1 MSKLGKSAKWF
12 GCIGVLGGLSF
23 GGWKFGPDWYARYQN
38 WSKDPAAVAR
48 QEAAKFVPVRKAD
61 LKITVTEDG
70 KLKAIKYHPI
80 FPQLK
85 GSASITFIV
94 PEGTQVKKGD
104 KVVEFDK
111 KALQDAL
118 QTRSG
123 ELEAAR
129 REVVMKEEAL
139 KIQRATSKAAVKAAL
154 TKKDEADVALKVYR
168 DLEGPKKLQEMESQK
183 NEYLTKLQA
192 AQKTLDEFK
201 KQLEDQLFN
210 EDSQRRRIEAQVADA
225 RETVDS
231 YKKAIEQIEVSK
243 KVFKRYDYPQNIKTK
258 MQAIENA
265 DLEVEKARVAAN
277 SEVLAKEAEYNKV
290 RDSIIRLTRD
300 IEDLGQQIERME
312 LKAPADGMVLYGDP
326 SNERSYYYDE
336 SRIRVGANWYG
347 SNTIVT
353 IPDLSAFEVTLTIG
367 EEYRG
372 KLQEGI
378 PTTLTME
385 AIPGLLIAGKLTE
398 ISKLARNRHPWDQS
412 SPKVFD
418 GKVLP
423 DKNDPR
429 MIPGMSVRV
438 EMLAE
443 TVNNALVVPVEGIFN
458 EDGRTVCYVKRHTP
472 EGGVDRREVEV
483 GKSNEHLAQVL
494 KGLREGELVDVSPQR
509 LSGAGS
515 GAADKKEQKND
526 DPKPATPRAAM
537 CALARVGWALAHLW

>member
-1 MSKLGKSAKWF
+1 MSKLGKSVKWCSF
-12 GCIGVLGGLSF
+12 VGVIGGLSF
-23 GGWKFGPDWYARYQN
+23 GGWRFGPGWYAKYQN
-38 WSKDPAAVAR
+38 WSRDPVAVAK
-48 QEAAKFVPVRKAD
+48 QEAAKFVAVRKAD
-61 LKITVTEDG
+61 LRITVTEDG
-70 KLKAIKYHPI
+70 KLKAIKYHPV

-85 GSASITFIV
+85 GSANITFIV
-94 PEGTQVKKGD
+94 PEGTHVKKGD

-118 QTRSG
+118 QTKTG

-183 NEYLTKLQA
+183 NDYLTKHQT

-210 EDSQRRRIEAQVADA
+210 EESQRKRIEAQVADA
-225 RETVDS
+225 KETVDS
-231 YKKAIEQIEVSK
+231 YKKAIDQIEVSK

-265 DLEVEKARVAAN
+265 DLEVEKAKVAAN
-277 SEVLAKEAEYNKV
+277 SEVLAKEAEFNKFK
-290 RDSIIRLTRD
+290 DTITRLTRD
-300 IEDLGQQIERME
+300 IADLSQQIEKME

-326 SNERSYYYDE
+326 NNERSYYYDMD
-336 SRIRVGANWYG
+336 SRIRVGASWYG
-347 SNTIVT
+347 QNTIVT

-372 KLQEGI
+372 RLQEGVAS
-378 PTTLTME
+378 TLTME
-385 AIPGLLIAGKLTE
+385 AIPGLLIGGKLTE

-443 TVNNALVVPVEGIFN
+443 TIREALVVPVEGIFN
-458 EDGRTVCYVKRHTP
+458 EDGKTVCYVKRHTP
-472 EGGVDRREVEV
+472 EGGVERREVEV
-483 GKSNEHLAQVL
+483 GKSNEHMAQVL
-494 KGLREGELVDVSPQR
+494 KGLREGEMVDVSPQR
-509 LSGAGS
+509 MSGGG
-515 GAADKKEQKND
+515 GAAAEKKDQKKEEA
-526 DPKPATPRAAM
+526 KPATPLAAK
-537 CALARVGWALAHLW
+537 